1 MFGNWEDKLIFATVA
16 VMVATWTTL
25 VIWGVI

>member
-1 MFGNWEDKLIFATVA
+1 MFGNWEDKLIFATVT